1 MPSPRIRADLLSK
14 LSGERSRW
22 AQQLAAL
29 DGQLA
34 ELPRAALAVAAFITY
49 LPAHPE
55 DVRERVMQDWTR
67 CGCGCSTTDAQDA
80 QDSVRCNRAP
90 AADTVQGDCCCLCA
104 RRVCGYLLRAS
115 CLLVTAV

>member
-1 MPSPRIRADLLSK
+1 VTQNTSHLCDCYNACADLLSK

-34 ELPRAALAVAAFITY
+34 ELPRAALAAAAFITY

-55 DVRERVMQDWTR
+55 DVRERVMQGWTR
-67 CGCGCSTTDAQDA
+67 CGPRLVVDIVDVLSTWQLREEALA
-80 QDSVRCNRAP
+80 GVKH
-90 AADTVQGDCCCLCA
+90 
-104 RRVCGYLLRAS
+104 LL
-115 CLLVTAV
+115 

>member
-1 MPSPRIRADLLSK
+1 VLRSISKFVKNLFAPPLSLADLLSK

-34 ELPRAALAVAAFITY
+34 ELPRAALAAAAFITY

-55 DVRERVMQDWTR
+55 DVRGKVMQGWTR
-67 CGCGCSTTDAQDA
+67 WECC
-80 QDSVRCNRAP
+80 QDSESRVKFAC
-90 AADTVQGDCCCLCA
+90 DYSCCL
-104 RRVCGYLLRAS
+104 
-115 CLLVTAV
+115 

>member
-1 MPSPRIRADLLSK
+1 LSLAFITTPLVLADLLSK

-34 ELPRAALAVAAFITY
+34 ELPRAALASAAFITY

-55 DVRERVMQDWTR
+55 DVREQIMQGWTR
-67 CGCGCSTTDAQDA
+67 WEQDFLYHSLTLSMHCSCCSSAGC
-80 QDSVRCNRAP
+80 
-90 AADTVQGDCCCLCA
+90 DC
-104 RRVCGYLLRAS
+104 
-115 CLLVTAV
+115 

>member
-1 MPSPRIRADLLSK
+1 MHRCTANQKLFDFQTALYGLADLLSK

-34 ELPRAALAVAAFITY
+34 ELPLAALAAAAFITY

-55 DVRERVMQDWTR
+55 DVRERVMQGWTR
-67 CGCGCSTTDAQDA
+67 CGISSA
-80 QDSVRCNRAP
+80 
-90 AADTVQGDCCCLCA
+90 
-104 RRVCGYLLRAS
+104 
-115 CLLVTAV
+115 